1 MLGVLVVCAAV
12 LVSGTW
18 VQHDS
23 GSTTTRTR
31 PSGAPPLP
39 EVPGTGPPA
48 PEGALFV
55 STSGT
60 DGARGTRSD
69 PLRTLGE
76 AVRTASP
83 AATIVLRSGTYRES
97 IGVVRKRLHI
107 RSYPGERV
115 WLKGSEVVDAWER
128 TGRGW
133 MHDGWS
139 PDFCRDCFIPEII
152 DPRHPNA
159 GLADMVFLDGEPL
172 RQVAER
178 AAVTEGTFFVD
189 PDEETLLIGN
199 DPEGRTVEAAARSWL
214 LQFDGPRAAGSS
226 LRGIGVAHYASRQ
239 EYGREG
245 AMVVVNSAK
254 VTLENNAFSW
264 AASSGAAVF
273 APGARVVDNVF
284 SDNGLVG
291 MMANRADGIRMSG
304 NLVTRNNR
312 EHFALSGPAIGA
324 AGVKITRTARP
335 VVRRNSFVD
344 NTGAGWWC
352 DLGCTNAAV
361 LGNTTRG
368 NVKHGLFYE
377 VSSDALIA
385 SNLIAENRGLGV
397 KISSAD
403 RVRVF
408 HNTFLGNRG
417 AVGLYNDVRS
427 PESDPYS
434 DRLGLSWITAETEL
448 VNNHFAGTAAGRPF
462 ATAKNHKPEDVPTPG
477 FVTRSDGN
485 VYVRDGEPHL
495 VDRYLGSGRSERFE
509 TLSELTA
516 ETGQGRHSA
525 VVRASGTPFRDPGE
539 GDYRLRPGAPGTGAG
554 RPIPGEVTEEL
565 GVPPDEHPDA
575 GILVRTGTPD

>member
-1 MLGVLVVCAAV
+1 MLGILVVCAAV

-18 VQHDS
+18 AQHDS
-23 GSTTTRTR
+23 ESTTARTR

-39 EVPGTGPPA
+39 EIPGTGPPPV

-60 DGARGTRSD
+60 AGARGTRSD

-76 AVRTASP
+76 AVRTADQ

-115 WLKGSEVVDAWER
+115 WLKGSEVVETWEP

-133 MHDGWS
+133 MHEGWS
-139 PDFCRDCFIPEII
+139 PDFCRDCFIPEIV
-152 DPRHPNA
+152 DPRHPDA

-172 RQVAER
+172 RQVTER

-199 DPEGRTVEAAARSWL
+199 APEGRTVEAATRSWL

-245 AMVVVNSAK
+245 AMVVVNSAE
-254 VTLENNAFSW
+254 VTLEGNAFSW

-304 NLVTRNNR
+304 NLVARNNR

-335 VVRRNSFVD
+335 VIRRNSFVD
-344 NTGAGWWC
+344 NTGSGWWC
-352 DLGCTNAAV
+352 DLGCTNAVV

-403 RVRVF
+403 RVRVL

-427 PESDPYS
+427 PSSDPYS
-434 DRLGLSWITAETEL
+434 DRLGLSWITAGTEL
-448 VNNHFAGTAAGRPF
+448 VNNHFAGTAAGHPF
-462 ATAKNHKPEDVPTPG
+462 ATAKNHKPGDVPTPG
-477 FVTRSDGN
+477 FVSRSDGN
-485 VYVRDGEPHL
+485 VYVRGEEPHL

-509 TLSELTA
+509 TLPELTA
-516 ETGQGRHSA
+516 ETGQGRHST
-525 VVRASGTPFRDPGE
+525 VVRASGTPFRDPEE
-539 GDYRLRPGAPGTGAG
+539 GDYRLRPNAPGTDAG
-554 RPIPGEVTEEL
+554 RPVPGEVTERL
-565 GVPPDEHPDA
+565 GTSPDDHPDV
-575 GILVRTGTPD
+575 GILVRPGRP